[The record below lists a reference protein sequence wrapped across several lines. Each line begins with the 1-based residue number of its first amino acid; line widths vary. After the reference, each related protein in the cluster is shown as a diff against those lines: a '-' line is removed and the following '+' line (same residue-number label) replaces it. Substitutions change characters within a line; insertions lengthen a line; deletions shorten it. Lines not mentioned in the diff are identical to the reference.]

1 MIMTTAFCSKKLSDL
16 TGARFNRLTVVS
28 YAGKKG
34 SNGYG
39 ITADKI
45 PTRARAML
53 ESTNRRAGAGQGKP
67 LWQLKEM
74 RVTTDDCECGHGTKN
89 SHRLDDF
96 GGLKCDHCDSSQCID
111 GFEDADGLPV
121 TQYVDANGYLQDE
134 PTADCYTPTFAA
146 FKRDAPKHATA
157 ALALCGV
164 VILGICVIA
173 ILGAK

>member
-1 MIMTTAFCSKKLSDL
+1 
-16 TGARFNRLTVVS
+16 
-28 YAGKKG
+28 
-34 SNGYG
+34 
-39 ITADKI
+39 
-45 PTRARAML
+45 ML

-134 PTADCYTPTFAA
+134 PTADCNHDPIANAVGKVFAVTALLCLIA
-146 FKRDAPKHATA
+146 FYLGVAT
-157 ALALCGV
+157 GR
-164 VILGICVIA
+164 
-173 ILGAK
+173 